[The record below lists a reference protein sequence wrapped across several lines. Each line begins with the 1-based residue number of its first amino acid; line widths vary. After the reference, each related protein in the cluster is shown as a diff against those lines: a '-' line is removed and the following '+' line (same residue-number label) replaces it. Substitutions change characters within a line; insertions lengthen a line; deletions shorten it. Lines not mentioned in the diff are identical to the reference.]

1 MQFLGALATYDAMAL
16 FLLALATW
24 LAVRAVA
31 TQSAAR
37 YLLLIVSA
45 VALAVA
51 DAAKY
56 AAMLFDPVV
65 VTVILLLTWQRH
77 GRAAGITAAATTSVT
92 TAILIGGAL
101 LASGTNYLH
110 GIAFTTFA
118 RQTGTVPAPGIL
130 FVSGKWVGAV
140 AVLAIIGAASLTT
153 AESLLAK
160 SWHGP
165 WPLPSS
171 WPLLSRPVS
180 M

>member
-1 MQFLGALATYDAMAL
+1 
-16 FLLALATW
+16 
-24 LAVRAVA
+24 
-31 TQSAAR
+31 
-37 YLLLIVSA
+37 
-45 VALAVA
+45 
-51 DAAKY
+51 
-56 AAMLFDPVV
+56 MLFDPVV

-92 TAILIGGAL
+92 TAILIGGAYWPP
-101 LASGTNYLH
+101 GTNYLH

-118 RQTGTVPAPGIL
+118 RQMGTVPAPGIL

-140 AVLAIIGAASLTT
+140 AVLAIIGAAVADHRGKPAGQS
-153 AESLLAK
+153 